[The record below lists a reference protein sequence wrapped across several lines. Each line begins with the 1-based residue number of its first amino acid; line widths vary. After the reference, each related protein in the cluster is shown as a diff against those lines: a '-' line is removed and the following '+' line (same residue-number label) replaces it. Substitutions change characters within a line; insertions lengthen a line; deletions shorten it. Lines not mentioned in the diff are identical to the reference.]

1 MEGLGL
7 VKRMRRYS
15 PSIITGVKARYM
27 CCRYKE
33 VGRGMEGAG
42 GNFLLVAFFISVKLE
57 VYQIMGKIAGV
68 TRNLKE
74 GYHL

>member
-1 MEGLGL
+1 MERLGL

-27 CCRYKE
+27 HCRYKE

-42 GNFLLVAFFISVKLE
+42 GNFLLVAFCISVKLE
-57 VYQIMGKIAGV
+57 ASLSDNGENSRSNK
-68 TRNLKE
+68 KFE
-74 GYHL
+74 GR